1 MADQPHIM
9 IVESRFYEDVADE
22 LVRGAV
28 AALESVGVSFERFSV
43 PGAFEIPAIIK
54 YVIRGKQFAS
64 ARRRFDGYVVLG
76 CVIRGET
83 SHYEHVCTEAI
94 RGLQDLSLEFTLALG
109 MGILTVDT
117 HEQAMARAAVD
128 GVDKGGAAARTCL
141 AMLEH
146 KRHFN
151 LYPRQR

>member
-1 MADQPHIM
+1 MADEPHIM

-22 LVRGAV
+22 LAAGAV
-28 AALESVGVSFERFSV
+28 QALEGAGVSYERFSV
-43 PGAFEIPAIIK
+43 PGAFEIPAVIK

-83 SHYEHVCTEAI
+83 QHFDYVSRACI
-94 RGLQDLSLEFTLALG
+94 DGLQDVILEFTLALG
-109 MGILTVDT
+109 MGVLTVDS

-128 GVDKGGAAARTCL
+128 QGNKGAAAALTCL
-141 AMLEH
+141 AMLDH

-151 LYPRQR
+151 LYPR

>member
-1 MADQPHIM
+1 MADEPHIM

-22 LVRGAV
+22 LAAGAV
-28 AALESVGVSFERFSV
+28 QALEGAGVSFERFAV
-43 PGAFEIPAIIK
+43 PGALEIPAVIK

-64 ARRRFDGYVVLG
+64 ARRRFDGYVALG

-83 SHYEHVCTEAI
+83 QHFEYVSRACIDGIQNVV
-94 RGLQDLSLEFTLALG
+94 LEFTLALG
-109 MGILTVDT
+109 MGVLTVDN

-128 GVDKGGAAARTCL
+128 QGNKGAAAASTCL

-151 LYPRQR
+151 LYPR

>member
-1 MADQPHIM
+1 MADAPHIM
-9 IVESRFYEDVADE
+9 IVESRFYDDVADE
-22 LVRGAV
+22 LAAGAV
-28 AALESVGVSFERFSV
+28 QALEGAGVSYERFAV
-43 PGAFEIPAIIK
+43 PGVFEIPALIK

-64 ARRRFDGYVVLG
+64 ARRRFDGYVALG

-83 SHYEHVCTEAI
+83 QHFDYVSRACI
-94 RGLQDLSLEFTLALG
+94 GGLQDVVVEFTLALG
-109 MGILTVDT
+109 MGVLTVDD

-128 GVDKGGAAARTCL
+128 QGNKGAAAVTACL

-151 LYPRQR
+151 LYPR